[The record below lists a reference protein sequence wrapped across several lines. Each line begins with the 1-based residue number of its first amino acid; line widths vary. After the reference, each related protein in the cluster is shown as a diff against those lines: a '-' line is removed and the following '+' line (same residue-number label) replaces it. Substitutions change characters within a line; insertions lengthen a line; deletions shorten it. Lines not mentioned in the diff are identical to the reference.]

1 MSWDVIIIGSG
12 AAGSVIARRLVDST
26 DASVLVIEAGGRDL
40 HEAIHDPA
48 RSHELWHVEEDWD
61 YFTVPQR
68 GAVGRRLHLPRG
80 RVLGGCTSTNGM
92 IYIRGWRGDYDYWAY
107 VGNAGWSYE
116 TVLPL
121 FKRGEDFD
129 GGASEYRG
137 TGGPLRV
144 QSRYE
149 PHALSASFVEAAVQ
163 YGIPHNPDHNGA
175 QLDGV
180 GLAQFSISD
189 GRRSSAAVAFLAPVL
204 DSDRLEVRSRVTAR
218 RLIFD
223 GERCV
228 GVEVEHLGERETLL
242 ADVEVVVCAGAIESP
257 KLLLLS
263 GIGHPRQL
271 QAVGISV
278 RVALPGVGANL
289 HDHTVTP
296 LIYACERDL
305 PPAST
310 GSTAHQAHLFWRSR
324 DGSPAPDLQPV
335 LFNVALYPDGVT
347 GPPNAFTLFPG
358 HVRPASRGTV
368 RLTSAAPD
376 APPAVDPGYL
386 TCPADVDALLA
397 GVRLCRQIAAQRAIA
412 DWGVREI
419 FPGPDVAA
427 DEELRQYI
435 RENVITYHHPVGTC
449 KMGVDDLS
457 VVDPELRVYGTTGLR
472 VADASIMPAVTTG
485 NTMAPTNMIGER
497 AADLIARS
505 LSDAEPQPTV
515 LGA

>member
-1 MSWDVIIIGSG
+1 
-12 AAGSVIARRLVDST
+12 
-26 DASVLVIEAGGRDL
+26 
-40 HEAIHDPA
+40 
-48 RSHELWHVEEDWD
+48 
-61 YFTVPQR
+61 
-68 GAVGRRLHLPRG
+68 
-80 RVLGGCTSTNGM
+80 
-92 IYIRGWRGDYDYWAY
+92 
-107 VGNAGWSYE
+107 
-116 TVLPL
+116 
-121 FKRGEDFD
+121 
-129 GGASEYRG
+129 
-137 TGGPLRV
+137 
-144 QSRYE
+144 
-149 PHALSASFVEAAVQ
+149 
-163 YGIPHNPDHNGA
+163 
-175 QLDGV
+175 
-180 GLAQFSISD
+180 
-189 GRRSSAAVAFLAPVL
+189 
-204 DSDRLEVRSRVTAR
+204 
-218 RLIFD
+218 
-223 GERCV
+223 
-228 GVEVEHLGERETLL
+228 
-242 ADVEVVVCAGAIESP
+242 VCAGAIESP